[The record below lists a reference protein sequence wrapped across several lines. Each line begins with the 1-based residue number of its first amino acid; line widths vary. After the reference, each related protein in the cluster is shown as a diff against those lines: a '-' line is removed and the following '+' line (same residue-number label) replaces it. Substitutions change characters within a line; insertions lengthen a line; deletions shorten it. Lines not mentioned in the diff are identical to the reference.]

1 MKDVNQILDS
11 AKTNGHDQLSEYE
24 SKRILSAYGIPTV
37 REILAEDFDEI
48 KAAASQMGYPVVL
61 KACSPGLA
69 HKTEIGLI
77 EINLRNESDLNDAF
91 AGMKNQARKF
101 KAKYL
106 VQEMVKGDRELVIGM
121 TRDLQF
127 GPCVMFGLG
136 GVFTEALGDVV
147 FRAAP
152 LSQQDALDMMQEIKG
167 NKILAE
173 FRSMIAVDG
182 EILSQCLVSLGQIGL
197 DHEAI
202 REIDVNPLIIKN
214 GLPIAV
220 DALVVLWGI

>member
-1 MKDVNQILDS
+1 MKDVNQIIDS

-69 HKTEIGLI
+69 HKTETGLI

-173 FRSMIAVDG
+173 FRSMTAVDG

-220 DALVVLWGI
+220 DALVVLGGI